1 MDGSAFLGLFVL
13 VFFVA
18 ANGFFVATELSMVA
32 SRRSRL
38 EQMAAEGR
46 GGAQAAQQMIRRLS
60 TYIAA
65 CQMGITVASL
75 ALGWVGE
82 PAMAHVM
89 EPPIEFV
96 VGALAPAAAH
106 AVSIGI
112 SFAAITI
119 LHIVFGEVVPKR
131 LAIRGPEQTAVW
143 LARPMQVFEFVF
155 HWPIA
160 LLNTLSNI
168 VLRVM
173 GMQPAHEHEQVHSV
187 EELRLLVTGSREA
200 GMVEASEARI
210 ATRAFTF
217 ADLTAGALMTPRTE
231 VDAAPVGI
239 GLVELLARVGS
250 LSRTQLPVYERSLD
264 NVVGV
269 LHVGDLLRAVGE
281 MVTAETP
288 QPEAVQG
295 FDLRSLLRPVLA
307 FPESKPADEV
317 LDEMRA
323 ARRYFAVVIDE
334 YGGTAGILTL
344 QDLLASLVGP
354 IEERL
359 PGETTFTPT
368 EIVSPQPDGSL
379 LLDGLTRLDEW
390 REATGI
396 PLTDEDEE
404 AAETLGGVVMARLGR
419 IPEVGDDVLVGGR
432 RLRVEEL
439 DGKRVALLRLLPFEH
454 SGKES
459 RVHEAGTGS
468 TPIGATPPATPSGA
482 PDAGSAGAASA

>member
-1 MDGSAFLGLFVL
+1 MDAGAFLGLFIL
-13 VFFVA
+13 IFFVA

-38 EQMAAEGR
+38 DQLAAEGS
-46 GGAQAAQQMIRRLS
+46 GGAQAAQQLIQRMS

-82 PAMAHVM
+82 PAMAHLI
-89 EPPIEFV
+89 EPPFELI
-96 VGALAPAAAH
+96 VGTFAPAAAH
-106 AVSIGI
+106 GVAIGV
-112 SFAAITI
+112 SFAAITT

-131 LAIRGPEQTAVW
+131 LAIRAPEKTAVW
-143 LARPMQVFEFVF
+143 LSRPMQIFELIF

-173 GMQPAHEHEQVHSV
+173 GMEPAHEHEQVHSV

-231 VDAAPVGI
+231 VDAVPVTV
-239 GLVELLARVGS
+239 GLTELLARVNT
-250 LSRTQLPVYERSLD
+250 LPRTQLPVYERSLD

-281 MVTAETP
+281 MVTSESP
-288 QPEAVQG
+288 QPDAMQG

-317 LDEMRA
+317 LDEMRT

-344 QDLLASLVGP
+344 QDLLAALVGP
-354 IEERL
+354 IEERV
-359 PGETTFTPT
+359 PGETTFTSS
-368 EIVSPQPDGSL
+368 EIVSLQPDGSL

-396 PLTDEDEE
+396 PLTEEDEE
-404 AAETLGGVVMARLGR
+404 AAETLGGVVMSRLGR
-419 IPEVGDDVLVGGR
+419 IPEVGDEVMVGGR

-439 DGKRVALLRLLPFEH
+439 DGKRVALLRLLPFMRQGAER
-454 SGKES
+454 GTQ
-459 RVHEAGTGS
+459 EAET
-468 TPIGATPPATPSGA
+468 A
-482 PDAGSAGAASA
+482 AGAAPATATESTGAGAGDAASA